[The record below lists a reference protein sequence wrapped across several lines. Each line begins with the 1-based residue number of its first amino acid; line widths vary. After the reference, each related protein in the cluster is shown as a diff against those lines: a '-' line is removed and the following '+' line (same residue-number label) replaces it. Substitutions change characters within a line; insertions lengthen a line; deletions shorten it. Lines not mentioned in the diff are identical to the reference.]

1 MTITPQPGYT
11 QTEWLL
17 TKLCSISSFKV
28 MFYGFIWNQ
37 HSNQFPWVAR
47 SFGRA
52 LHQYRRGHRF
62 KSRTGLNFFQ
72 VLFSLLLKQCSL
84 LRTSLSYSRLYPQ
97 FTYMI
102 FIYSQSF
109 IYHFTGLYGTNINS
123 QLACQLSWQ
132 STVPV
137 SPKSQVQIPYRP
149 EFVYFLGLI
158 FTTAQV
164 VFITAKIA
172 FIFTSLSAVHI
183 YDFHIFTVKLKK
195 TVQLHP
201 QSPICVRIM
210 VSASVNTC
218 IEISLFKCDL
228 TGLNEVEMIEILL

>member
-1 MTITPQPGYT
+1 MPLVQALLIFHLQRLPAKEATDFKSYGVNHEVTLADHFGTTDQVEVKTFKSEWEHFTFVAWDLKTECHMTITPQPGYT

-28 MFYGFIWNQ
+28 MFYGFVWNQ

-72 VLFSLLLKQCSL
+72 VLFSLLLKKCSL

-97 FTYMI
+97 VTYMI

-123 QLACQLSWQ
+123 QLAC
-132 STVPV
+132 
-137 SPKSQVQIPYRP
+137 
-149 EFVYFLGLI
+149 
-158 FTTAQV
+158 
-164 VFITAKIA
+164 
-172 FIFTSLSAVHI
+172 
-183 YDFHIFTVKLKK
+183 
-195 TVQLHP
+195 
-201 QSPICVRIM
+201 
-210 VSASVNTC
+210 
-218 IEISLFKCDL
+218 
-228 TGLNEVEMIEILL
+228 